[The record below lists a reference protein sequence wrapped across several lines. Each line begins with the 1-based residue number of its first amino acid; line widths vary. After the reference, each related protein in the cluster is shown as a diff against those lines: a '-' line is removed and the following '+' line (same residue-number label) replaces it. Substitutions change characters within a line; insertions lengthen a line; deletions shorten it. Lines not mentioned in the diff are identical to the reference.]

1 MECRV
6 IVLYLF
12 IFVIVGT
19 VASILFCA
27 RRSRP
32 PPPQHLSDSAGSAQ
46 FAAAR
51 RDEEA
56 MGRR

>member
-1 MECRV
+1 MV
-6 IVLYLF
+6 GYLL
-12 IFVIVGT
+12 IFVF
-19 VASILFCA
+19 VATALSILW
-27 RRSRP
+27 RPRRP

-56 MGRR
+56 RGRR

>member
-1 MECRV
+1 V
-6 IVLYLF
+6 
-12 IFVIVGT
+12 T
-19 VASILFCA
+19 VAAYLLIFMFVATALSILW
-27 RRSRP
+27 RPRRP

-56 MGRR
+56 RGRR